1 MNTKIKTSPTV
12 INIYSWAISEKKRGE
27 EIYVYLSVCGMTGS
41 EEEDFQID
49 RYNRGYWV

>member
-27 EIYVYLSVCGMTGS
+27 EICLLVSFV
-41 EEEDFQID
+41 E
-49 RYNRGYWV
+49 